1 MKISEI
7 QEHAEELCRKNGW
20 LDRTPDQ
27 RFRYLISEVGEL
39 SNDLIKL
46 NQPGQEL
53 GELKR
58 KIGHEMFDVMW
69 NICDLANLLDIDLE
83 KCAHEKRDLNNK
95 RNFNNVKNPI
105 KD

>member
-1 MKISEI
+1 MKIREI
-7 QEHAEELCRKNGW
+7 QEHAEDLCRKNGW

-39 SNDLIKL
+39 SNDLIRL
-46 NQPGQEL
+46 NQSNQNPD
-53 GELKR
+53 ELKT

-83 KCAHEKRDLNNK
+83 KCAQEKRDLNNQ
-95 RNFNNVKNPI
+95 RNFTINP
-105 KD
+105 

>member
-1 MKISEI
+1 MKIREI
-7 QEHAEELCRKNGW
+7 QEHAEDLCRKNGW

-39 SNDLIKL
+39 SNDLIRL
-46 NQPGQEL
+46 NQANHNL
-53 GELKR
+53 DELKI

-83 KCAHEKRDLNNK
+83 KFAQEKRDLNNQ
-95 RNFNNVKNPI
+95 RDFTINP
-105 KD
+105 

>member
-7 QEHAEELCRKNGW
+7 QEHAEDLCRKNGW

-27 RFRYLISEVGEL
+27 RFRYLISEIGEL

-46 NQPGQEL
+46 NQPGQKLEA
-53 GELKR
+53 LKQ

-69 NICDLANLLDIDLE
+69 NICDLANLLEIDLE
-83 KCAHEKRDLNNK
+83 TCAREKKDLNNQ
-95 RNFNNVKNPI
+95 RDFSTA
-105 KD
+105 

>member
-7 QEHAEELCRKNGW
+7 QKHAEDLCTKNGW

-27 RFRYLISEVGEL
+27 RFRYLISEIGEL

-46 NQPGQEL
+46 NQPDQNL

-58 KIGHEMFDVMW
+58 KIGHEMYDVIW
-69 NICDLANLLDIDLE
+69 NICDLANLLEIDLE
-83 KCAHEKRDLNNK
+83 KFSIEKNHLNNRRK
-95 RNFNNVKNPI
+95 F
-105 KD
+105 

>member
-7 QEHAEELCRKNGW
+7 QEHAEDLCRKNGW

-46 NQPGQEL
+46 NQSNQEL
-53 GELKR
+53 EKLKQ
-58 KIGHEMFDVMW
+58 KIGHEMFDVIW
-69 NICDLANLLDIDLE
+69 NICDLANLLEIDLE
-83 KCAHEKRDLNNK
+83 KCASEKRDLNNK
-95 RNFNNVKNPI
+95 RDFTVHLSNK
-105 KD
+105 

>member
-1 MKISEI
+1 MRISEI
-7 QEHAEELCRKNGW
+7 QKHAEDLCRKNGW

-27 RFRYLISEVGEL
+27 RFRYLISEIGEL

-46 NQPGQEL
+46 NQPNQEVE
-53 GELKR
+53 ELKQ

-69 NICDLANLLDIDLE
+69 NICDLANLLEIDLE
-83 KCAHEKRDLNNK
+83 KCANEKRDLNNQ
-95 RNFNNVKNPI
+95 RDFSRVKSCI